1 MNIAYTLTESADG
14 LKELFLLPFHIVYI
28 LGNSSDV
35 CSSFFNGQDS
45 FLRGILTPSLLLLK
59 NKQQSSTQI
68 QLPSHFQAV

>member
-45 FLRGILTPSLLLLK
+45 FLRGILTPSLL
-59 NKQQSSTQI
+59 I
-68 QLPSHFQAV
+68 